1 MKIIFAGTPEFAVPA
16 LETLLASKH
25 EICAVYTQPDRP
37 AGRGRKL
44 TPSPVKK
51 LALSAKIPVLQPEN
65 FKSADTLSTLQAFK
79 ADVLIVVAYGL
90 ILPQAVLDAP
100 KHGCLNIHGSLLPRW
115 RGAAPIHRAIIA
127 GDAQTG
133 VTIMQVIKKL
143 DAGDMLHKEI
153 CPIGAQDTSSDLHD
167 KLSQLGAIGL
177 EKVLTQ
183 VETGDLEPEI
193 QDETLVTYASKL
205 EKSEARLNW
214 QETSTT
220 LDRKIRGLNN
230 WPVAQTT
237 YASKILRI
245 WQAKIVLDS
254 PVKLTAGE
262 VYSDQK
268 QQLLVGTGAGILQL
282 LEVQLPN
289 GKRLP
294 VAAFLT
300 AHKINGL
307 HLGL

>member
-1 MKIIFAGTPEFAVPA
+1 MKIIFAGTPEFAVPT
-16 LETLLASKH
+16 LQTLLDSKH
-25 EICAVYTQPDRP
+25 EVCAVYTQPDRP

-44 TPSPVKK
+44 TPSPIKV
-51 LALSAKIPVLQPEN
+51 LALSANIPVLQPEN
-65 FKSADTLSTLQAFK
+65 FKLADTLTTLQAFK

-90 ILPQAVLDAP
+90 MLPQAVLDAP

-153 CPIGAQDTSSDLHD
+153 CHIGAQDTSSDLHD
-167 KLSQLGAIGL
+167 KLSKLGAIGL
-177 EKVLTQ
+177 EKVLSQ
-183 VETGDLEPEI
+183 LEIGDLEPEI

-205 EKSEARLNW
+205 EKSEAILDW
-214 QETSTT
+214 QDSAVI
-220 LDRKIRGLNN
+220 LDRKIRGLNS

-237 YASKILRI
+237 YAGKTLRI

-268 QQLLVGTGAGILQL
+268 QQLLVGTGAGVLQL